1 MQTTTTHAPDSDRLL
16 RQAVT
21 APRRSI
27 TLLFVCLIVGAAAML
42 ALPLAVASAVDAAIA
57 GEDILGGVVLFAT
70 IGLVLL
76 VCEAVGEASVTY
88 SGVKSTTWIRKRC
101 VRHLLDIGY
110 QGRRSPLGGN
120 VVTSVVTD
128 AAALGG
134 ATAGATA
141 AIVGVVTSL
150 AAIAATFVIDWRIS
164 LVMLAAV
171 VLGVVRILLYVQQT
185 TGIMAGYQETRGSI
199 AARLLDAAQGAES
212 IRAARTTEQ
221 EAARVLADM
230 PHLAH
235 DGRRFW
241 NATARIIMDTSILQG
256 IAQMAILALAGYGVL
271 RGSVTPGQVAAAAAY
286 TTIAFELF
294 DQFPRLASIG
304 EARAGAQRT
313 GKILDQPAPP
323 KGTASLIPDSGR
335 VDLDEVTVHGDED
348 ARLLDA
354 LTLTVPGGGKLAVVG
369 TSGSGKSTLALVL
382 AGLLRPDSGS
392 VSLDG
397 ADLRDVTDVD
407 RARTIAC
414 AFARP
419 SFFGETVADAIR
431 GGTDRDQA
439 AIERAAKEAHIHEA
453 ILRLPH
459 GYATPLADANL
470 SGGES
475 QRLGIARASVRA
487 ADVLVLDDA
496 SSSLDIVTES
506 LVNDAVF
513 VAGEGRTLVVC
524 THRAA
529 TARRCDSVVRLEKG
543 RVAATGSGGTR

>member
-1 MQTTTTHAPDSDRLL
+1 MT
-16 RQAVT
+16 
-21 APRRSI
+21 PRRSI
-27 TLLFVCLIVGAAAML
+27 TTLFVCLIVGAAAML

-57 GEDILGGVVLFAT
+57 GNDLVGPVALFAV
-70 IGLVLL
+70 IGMVLL
-76 VCEAVGEASVTY
+76 VCEAVGEAAVTY
-88 SGVKSTTWIRKRC
+88 SGAKSTSWVRKRC
-101 VRHLLDIGY
+101 VRHLLHVGY

-150 AAIAATFVIDWRIS
+150 AAIVATFAIDWRIS
-164 LVMLAAV
+164 AVMFVAV
-171 VLGVVRILLYVQQT
+171 SLGIVRILLYVQQT
-185 TGIMAGYQETRGSI
+185 TGIMAGYQETRGAI

-212 IRAARTTEQ
+212 IRAARTTQQ
-221 EAARVLADM
+221 EATRVLADM

-241 NATARIIMDTSILQG
+241 DATGRIIMDTSILQG
-256 IAQMAILALAGYGVL
+256 VAQMAILTLAGYGVL
-271 RGSVTPGQVAAAAAY
+271 RGSVTPGEVAAAAAY

-304 EARAGAQRT
+304 QARAGAQRA
-313 GKILDQPAPP
+313 GRILDQAAPARGTVSRPP
-323 KGTASLIPDSGR
+323 GLTQVE
-335 VDLDEVTVHGDED
+335 VDDVTVEGDED
-348 ARLLDA
+348 TRVLEA
-354 LTLTVPGGGKLAVVG
+354 LTLAVSGGAKLAVVG

-382 AGLLRPDSGS
+382 AGLVRPDQGS
-392 VSLDG
+392 VRLDG
-397 ADLRDVTDVD
+397 VDLRDVTDSD

-431 GGTDRDQA
+431 GGADADQDAIEQA
-439 AIERAAKEAHIHEA
+439 ARDAHVHEA

-475 QRLGIARASVRA
+475 QRLGIARASVRR
-487 ADVLVLDDA
+487 ADLLVLDDA

-513 VAGEGRTLVVC
+513 VAGAGRTLVVC
-524 THRAA
+524 THRAS
-529 TARRCDSVVRLEKG
+529 TARRCDSVVRLDKG
-543 RVAATGSGGTR
+543 RLAAAGSGGTR